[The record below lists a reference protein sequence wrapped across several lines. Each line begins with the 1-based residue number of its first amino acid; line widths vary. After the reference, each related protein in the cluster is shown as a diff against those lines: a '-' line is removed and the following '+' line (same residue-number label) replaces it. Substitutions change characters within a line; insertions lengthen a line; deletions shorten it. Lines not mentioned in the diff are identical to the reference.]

1 VVGVSSEAVILGLI
15 LGVGL
20 WTVFVGLSAPRRQDL
35 TQRLAPY
42 LLDVSARA
50 REIHHPVIDNPV
62 VVFGYLLSPGIVRLM
77 ERLDGLSGGGPA
89 RQAAL
94 ARAGSPESLDDFV
107 ARRVAV
113 GLVGLALGSAA
124 GALAAL
130 GAGGGAAQQAT
141 LGAVAGALV
150 GFLSGVGYVDY
161 RLRALVAAREE
172 RITEEFPTIIELLGL
187 ALAAGDSLPRAL
199 ARVARRSHGELGQ
212 EWSRVISAVELGAPL
227 GQSLRDSAHRVGGPE
242 VTAFVEHL
250 AQALDRGA
258 PLGEVVAAHA
268 KDAKEHYTRALV
280 DKAGKAEVQMLVPM
294 VLLILPITVIFAVY
308 PGLQALQFD
317 F

>member
-1 VVGVSSEAVILGLI
+1 VSPEAVILGAC
-15 LGVGL
+15 LGLGL
-20 WTVFVGLSAPRRQDL
+20 WSLFVSLTALPRASL
-35 TQRLAPY
+35 THRLAPY

-50 REIHHPVIDNPV
+50 RDIHHPVIDNPV
-62 VVFGYLLSPGIVRLM
+62 LVFGYLLSPGLQAFTSRIDR
-77 ERLDGLSGGGPA
+77 LSGGGPA
-89 RQAAL
+89 RAATL
-94 ARAGSPESLDDFV
+94 ARAGSSESLDDFV
-107 ARRVAV
+107 ARRVAM
-113 GLVGLALGSAA
+113 GLVGLAVGSAA
-124 GALAAL
+124 GALAVI
-130 GAGGGAAQQAT
+130 GAGLGEGQQAT

-150 GFLSGVGYVDY
+150 GFLAGVGYVDY

-199 ARVARRSHGELGQ
+199 ARVARRSHGELGH

-227 GQSLRDSAHRVGGPE
+227 GQSLRDSAQRVGGPE

-268 KDAKEHYTRALV
+268 KDAKEQHTRALV